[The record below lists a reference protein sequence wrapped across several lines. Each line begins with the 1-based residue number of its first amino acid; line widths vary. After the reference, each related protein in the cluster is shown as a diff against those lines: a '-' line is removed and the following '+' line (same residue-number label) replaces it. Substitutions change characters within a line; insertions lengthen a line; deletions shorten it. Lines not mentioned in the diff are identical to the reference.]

1 MGYCAWCNERVP
13 FGGNKT
19 AHNAVNLRDQA
30 MKIARLMDA
39 WSEAAANS
47 DPPMEIP
54 EETKEKIVYFV
65 ADGTA
70 HAFAFHEY
78 AHKRTVV
85 SPDWAAAGWWARH
98 AIELQAE
105 ILEGMKVE
113 PVPEVTTTREG
124 VVAVKC
130 RACGERVRGAIAQES
145 HRQMDAV
152 LVRIATLAIG
162 RAMADAAD
170 EHGLPREAMLRGPS
184 IDSLLEAGQAL
195 AGSLHGAV
203 HDPELGL
210 DLVPPQED
218 IDEWLLAAAEMTRAA
233 SRTPP
238 QMFAGRVSEMPR
250 DWQRMVRDMV

>member
-19 AHNAVNLRDQA
+19 AHNAVDLRDQA

-54 EETKEKIVYFV
+54 TETKEKVVSFV

-98 AIELQAE
+98 AMELQAE

-113 PVPEVTTTREG
+113 PVPEVTTTGG
-124 VVAVKC
+124 VAMKC
-130 RACGERVRGAIAQES
+130 RVCGQRVRGAMAQES

-152 LVRIATLAIG
+152 MVRVATLFIG
-162 RAMADAAD
+162 RAIANAAD
-170 EHGLPREAMLRGPS
+170 EHGLPREAMLTRTS
-184 IDSLLEAGQAL
+184 VDSLLATGQAL
-195 AGSLHGAV
+195 GEPLHGAV
-203 HDPELGL
+203 HDLELA
-210 DLVPPQED
+210 PPQEE
-218 IDEWLLAAAEMTRAA
+218 IDEWLLAATEMTRAA
-233 SRTPP
+233 FRSAP
-238 QMFAGRVSEMPR
+238 QMFAGRVGEMPR
-250 DWQRMVRDMV
+250 DWQRMVRDMVEGT